1 MKIRTG
7 DRLPGSLLVG
17 ASLLVVAALIGA
29 GIVGYE
35 AQRLFALAHN
45 HIGPET
51 EADRL
56 RAVIIAALPD
66 VGWVAMAL
74 VALVAALRGQSSLRA
89 RVGVVVFFGL
99 SLGAQVLYAPRT
111 LEGILVA
118 IIAPVAMAWMLET
131 LVVEVRRWAAA
142 RRGLTIDET
151 PILTGVLRAAVGLV
165 RALLGILLWL
175 VRLVLAPR
183 STFDGV
189 REWVLDTAPIAPGR
203 SLASMRAA
211 EAAERAAMAT
221 ADVERIRKAE
231 AEARAAIEARAAS
244 ELEALRAEREQA
256 ERAAAQEVARVRQEA
271 EARLQ
276 AMAEANAAEQAEHAN
291 RIADLSRELATVR
304 AELDRARAQAARM
317 ERAEAM
323 VQQLRTDLSTAQETY
338 SLLERYAGARAIA
351 RTRYEGL
358 RLAGDPRYGD
368 PAYLSELARD
378 WAPSLHRSESTVR
391 RYLADHLAD
400 PHAAAGG
407 ED

>member
-1 MKIRTG
+1 MFGLSLKLTEPRDDGPPRNGATDGQRITHVLHHRPVKIRTG

-142 RRGLTIDET
+142 RR
-151 PILTGVLRAAVGLV
+151 A
-165 RALLGILLWL
+165 
-175 VRLVLAPR
+175 
-183 STFDGV
+183 
-189 REWVLDTAPIAPGR
+189 
-203 SLASMRAA
+203 
-211 EAAERAAMAT
+211 
-221 ADVERIRKAE
+221 
-231 AEARAAIEARAAS
+231 
-244 ELEALRAEREQA
+244 
-256 ERAAAQEVARVRQEA
+256 
-271 EARLQ
+271 
-276 AMAEANAAEQAEHAN
+276 
-291 RIADLSRELATVR
+291 
-304 AELDRARAQAARM
+304 
-317 ERAEAM
+317 
-323 VQQLRTDLSTAQETY
+323 
-338 SLLERYAGARAIA
+338 
-351 RTRYEGL
+351 
-358 RLAGDPRYGD
+358 
-368 PAYLSELARD
+368 
-378 WAPSLHRSESTVR
+378 
-391 RYLADHLAD
+391 
-400 PHAAAGG
+400 
-407 ED
+407 